1 MPGSRS
7 GSNRSYWSYRS
18 YCCRAQPPYDSSC
31 SIFESTQSN
40 SPEVILPPQN
50 SQIPLALTRNG
61 EPQFGQFKS
70 VCVSADF
77 ACLLRM
83 NVQYSLH
90 CLRFLLDPEIILPA
104 SSIVKSK

>member
-1 MPGSRS
+1 MPLGNSR
-7 GSNRSYWSYRS
+7 GIRFLGLQIR
-18 YCCRAQPPYDSSC
+18 CQPEYDSSC

-50 SQIPLALTRNG
+50 SQIPVALTFNG

-70 VCVSADF
+70 VWVLPDF
-77 ACLLRM
+77 ACLLRI

-90 CLRFLLDPEIILPA
+90 SRNLWFEPDPILPFE
-104 SSIVKSK
+104 STV